1 MANHLT
7 LVLILLFISWAG
19 AAAAPVKYALLIGIE
34 DYGLSG
40 LISLQGPGNDIRLIK
55 SVLLDKFQ
63 FQEKNIITLTNRNA
77 THTNLERAFTRLSQL
92 AKQGDFIYIHYCG
105 HGSQVRDQDGDEYPG
120 VFDQTW
126 VPYGSRSSRMEGKDR
141 YDITDDELHLWL
153 IPILSKTE
161 DVILVSDSCYSG
173 SIARGDVLAIRSV
186 PMDTRDYSFLSGPC
200 AGLQPQKY
208 TGKDFD
214 RGILIGAARDEGIA
228 FEASFDGEIHGLF
241 SWYWGNALLHAS
253 PGDTWGKVFKRAS
266 RKVTMH
272 FEGQHPQFHG
282 NADKPIFGDN
292 LKFTTSSEDFRQGV
306 CVYPFI
312 LYIPVQIFFYWPT
325 ALRTFTGF
333 PFYTGSGSCR

>member
-1 MANHLT
+1 MMANHLT
-7 LVLILLFISWAG
+7 IVLILLFISWAG

-55 SVLLDKFQ
+55 RVLLDKFQ
-63 FQEKNIITLTNRNA
+63 FREKNIITLTNRNT
-77 THTNLERAFTRLSQL
+77 THTNLERAFARLSQL

-161 DVILVSDSCYSG
+161 DLVLVSDSCYSG

-186 PMDTRDYSFLSGPC
+186 PMDTRDYSLLSGSYLV
-200 AGLQPQKY
+200 LQPQEDTW
-208 TGKDFD
+208 TGTKKGQQTQLSGEVYKKKDPD
-214 RGILIGAARDEGIA
+214 GGILIGAARDEGIA
-228 FEASFDGEIHGLF
+228 LEASFDGEIHGLF

-282 NADKPIFGDN
+282 DADKPIFGDN

-312 LYIPVQIFFYWPT
+312 LYIPVQMFFY
-325 ALRTFTGF
+325 
-333 PFYTGSGSCR
+333 